1 MKGIELSRQFYQET
15 INSVFCGVLEPLRQ
29 LAAVGLVGEGSEC
42 HGWDDELSKDH
53 DFGPD
58 YCIWVPEQVYRSVGA
73 ELEKRY
79 ASLPEIY
86 CGYKRGNSRL
96 LNQRRGIMTVEGFYQ
111 KYTGLTHPPET
122 AMEWLQIPECFLAIA
137 TNGTVY
143 EDTYGKFSDWRKVLL
158 QYYPQDV
165 YRKKLASC
173 ITRMGQAGQYNYIR
187 CCQREQYDGAY
198 MAGGEFIKATLSA
211 VYLLNRCYQPFYKWS
226 FYGTGSFSRL
236 TDVVQT
242 MKVFIQLPDNA
253 ANKEQK
259 IQLIETI
266 CSRTAEILRADGLSN
281 TSDNFMVMHG
291 SSIADQ
297 IQDGLLRKRP
307 ILAD

>member
-1 MKGIELSRQFYQET
+1 
-15 INSVFCGVLEPLRQ
+15 
-29 LAAVGLVGEGSEC
+29 
-42 HGWDDELSKDH
+42 
-53 DFGPD
+53 
-58 YCIWVPEQVYRSVGA
+58 
-73 ELEKRY
+73 
-79 ASLPEIY
+79 
-86 CGYKRGNSRL
+86 
-96 LNQRRGIMTVEGFYQ
+96 
-111 KYTGLTHPPET
+111 
-122 AMEWLQIPECFLAIA
+122 
-137 TNGTVY
+137 
-143 EDTYGKFSDWRKVLL
+143 
-158 QYYPQDV
+158 
-165 YRKKLASC
+165 
-173 ITRMGQAGQYNYIR
+173 
-187 CCQREQYDGAY
+187 